1 MKDYNYNMRITALL
15 EREATEKMAALVVL
29 ASRLSAKELTRLA
42 HIVQHD
48 PIKTALAKKYL
59 GV

>member
-1 MKDYNYNMRITALL
+1 MRDYNYNMRISALL
-15 EREATEKMAALVVL
+15 EKDAIAKMEALTILAAH
-29 ASRLSAKELTRLA
+29 LSAKELTKLA
-42 HIVQHD
+42 HIVKND

>member
-15 EREATEKMAALVVL
+15 EKEATDKMAALVIL
-29 ASRLSAKELTRLA
+29 ASHLSVKELTKLA
-42 HIVQHD
+42 HIVQND

>member
-15 EREATEKMAALVVL
+15 EKEATDKMAALTIL
-29 ASRLSAKELTRLA
+29 AAHLSAKELTKLA
-42 HIVQHD
+42 HIVKND